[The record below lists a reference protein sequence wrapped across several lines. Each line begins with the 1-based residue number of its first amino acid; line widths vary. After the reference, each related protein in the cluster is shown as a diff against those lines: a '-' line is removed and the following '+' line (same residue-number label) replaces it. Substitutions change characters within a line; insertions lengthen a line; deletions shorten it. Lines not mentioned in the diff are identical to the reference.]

1 MPNWLLNKIR
11 SDYEHSNPE
20 FALMGTI
27 NWIQCVSL
35 LSTGNEY
42 SKIDFLTS
50 SNLIKNVKLTQE
62 SENELFESIFISLH
76 NLSALLVFKENSFSP
91 ADIIKS
97 CVTAWYDCL
106 FYAAKAIIIS
116 QTNQIPTSF
125 AQLEIAWLG
134 LIKSDALIPE
144 PFNIYLEDLTSNN
157 IESTIKK
164 YRNNNNN
171 DLNSSPKDL
180 DQAYGGIYSY
190 LSGTAKYKAEKIR
203 QYILDNDFKSMGFND
218 FRKKQARE
226 YRDNILTS
234 KHVSFFSCAHRYH
247 GKVRHRDSIF
257 MAYGKD
263 QNKNLTNM
271 INSLHDVA
279 MKFYQIAA
287 TYSAI
292 SIGNKQWDIFIADLD
307 ENSRLTIPNDL
318 I

>member
-11 SDYEHSNPE
+11 SDYEYSNPE

-35 LSTGNEY
+35 LSSRNEY
-42 SKIDFLTS
+42 SKMHFLIS
-50 SNLIKNVKLTQE
+50 SNSESNVQLTHE
-62 SENELFESIFISLH
+62 SENEIFESIFISLH

-106 FYAAKAIIIS
+106 FYAAKAMIIS
-116 QTNQIPTSF
+116 RTNKIPTSI
-125 AQLEIAWLG
+125 AQLEIAWLE
-134 LIKSDALIPE
+134 LIKNDTLIPE
-144 PFNIYLEDLTSNN
+144 PFNIYIENLTSDN
-157 IESTIKK
+157 IESTIKEFRK
-164 YRNNNNN
+164 NNSH
-171 DLNSSPKDL
+171 DLNSSPKDTE
-180 DQAYGGIYSY
+180 QAYGGFCSY
-190 LSGTAKYKAEKIR
+190 LSGTAKYKSEKIR
-203 QYILDNDFKSMGFND
+203 KYILDNDFKSMELND

-226 YRDNILTS
+226 YRDNILINE
-234 KHVSFFSCAHRYH
+234 HVSFFSCAHRYH

-263 QNKNLTNM
+263 QNNNLTNM
-271 INSLHDVA
+271 INNLHDVA
-279 MKFYQIAA
+279 MRFYQIAA

-292 SIGNKQWDIFIADLD
+292 AVGNKQWDIFIADLD